1 MLVPTILEIHL
12 TGVRD
17 VFASETTVTLGTT
30 DILATSVGPNRNMFG
45 YDTITI
51 TLPASL
57 AAAGTVPVV
66 VKIIDID
73 GRGTFTS
80 RAAATAPTIT
90 IN

>member
-1 MLVPTILEIHL
+1 
-12 TGVRD
+12 
-17 VFASETTVTLGTT
+17 
-30 DILATSVGPNRNMFG
+30 MFG
-45 YDTITI
+45 YDLITI

-66 VKIIDID
+66 VKVIDID

-80 RAAATAPTIT
+80 RAADTAPTIT